1 MHPDETPG
9 IAAARFGLLQSPHEA
24 RVHTPSEGCS
34 MSWLSHLS
42 VRAKLGLLIGVFSLG
57 IVAVAAL
64 ALLALGQAV
73 SASRSLVDTEMA
85 SVRTLGDMRSA
96 VGNMRRYEK
105 DMFLN
110 LAYEDEL
117 TRYRESWLKEIG
129 KARQTLEQL
138 GPRLDAAQQADVSKM
153 QTAIGRYQ
161 QAVEAIVKNIEI
173 GQINDPWAANKA
185 LEPAKGEMRA
195 ADEALVAIGNALT
208 ERSQAMIADLGA
220 LQQRSTLWTAGLAL
234 AVLAVALWLGYAIAF
249 RITRPLESAA
259 RTIERVAA
267 GDLSGPVA
275 VAGRDE
281 IARVMQGVGQM
292 QHALADIVTQIRANV
307 QTVVHA
313 SNEIASGNQD
323 LSNRTEQAA
332 SNLQETAAS
341 LEELHSTMQHSSDAA
356 RTASALAVANAE
368 VAERGGVVVRQ
379 VVSTMD
385 DIHHSAQKIHDIIGV
400 IDGIAFQTNI
410 LALNAAVEAARAG
423 EQGRGFAVVA
433 GEVRNLAQ
441 RSAAAAKEIKTL
453 ISDSV
458 DKVATGNRQVAE
470 AGSTIGDVVSN
481 ARRVAQTISDITA
494 ASQEQ
499 SSGVGQIN
507 AAVSQLDQ
515 MTQQNAALVEESA
528 AAAASLRESANALQ
542 SAVTVF
548 RLAA

>member
-1 MHPDETPG
+1 
-9 IAAARFGLLQSPHEA
+9 
-24 RVHTPSEGCS
+24 

-85 SVRTLGDMRSA
+85 SMRTLGDMRSA

-110 LAYEDEL
+110 LAYEDQL
-117 TRYRESWLKEIG
+117 ARYRDSWLKEIG

-138 GPRLDAAQQADVSKM
+138 GPRLDAAQQADVDKM

-161 QAVEAIVKNIEI
+161 QAVEAIVKGIEI

-185 LEPAKGEMRA
+185 LEPAKGDMRA
-195 ADEALVAIGNALT
+195 ADEALVVIGNALS
-208 ERSQAMIADLGA
+208 ERSQAMIAKLGA
-220 LQQRSTLWTAGLAL
+220 LQQRSTRWTAGLAL

-259 RTIERVAA
+259 RTIERVAD
-267 GDLSGPVA
+267 GDLSGAVA

-281 IARVMQGVGQM
+281 IARVMQGVARM
-292 QHALADIVTQIRANV
+292 QHALVGIVTQIHANV

-356 RTASALAVANAE
+356 RTASALAVANAD

-441 RSAAAAKEIKTL
+441 RSAEAAKEIKTL

-458 DKVATGNRQVAE
+458 DKVATGNRLVAE
-470 AGSTIGDVVSN
+470 AGTSIGDVVSN

-494 ASQEQ
+494 SSQEQ

-515 MTQQNAALVEESA
+515 MTQQNAALVEEST
-528 AAAASLRESANALQ
+528 AAAASLRESATALQ
-542 SAVTVF
+542 GTVAVF

>member
-1 MHPDETPG
+1 VWQDEKAG
-9 IAAARFGLLQSPHEA
+9 IPAARFGLLHSPREA
-24 RVHTPSEGCS
+24 RDHTPSKGCS

-85 SVRTLGDMRSA
+85 SMRTLGDMRSA

-110 LAYEDEL
+110 LAYEDQL
-117 TRYRESWLKEIG
+117 ARYRDSWLKEIG

-138 GPRLDAAQQADVSKM
+138 GPRLDAAQQADVDKM

-161 QAVEAIVKNIEI
+161 QAVEAIVKGIEI

-185 LEPAKGEMRA
+185 LEPAKGDMRA
-195 ADEALVAIGNALT
+195 ADEALVVIGNALS
-208 ERSQAMIADLGA
+208 ERSQAMIAKLGA
-220 LQQRSTLWTAGLAL
+220 LQQRSTRWTAGLAL

-259 RTIERVAA
+259 RTIERVAD
-267 GDLSGPVA
+267 GDLSGAVA

-281 IARVMQGVGQM
+281 IARVMQGVARM
-292 QHALADIVTQIRANV
+292 QHALVGIVTQIHANV

-356 RTASALAVANAE
+356 RTASALAVANAD

-441 RSAAAAKEIKTL
+441 RSAEAAKEIKTL

-458 DKVATGNRQVAE
+458 DKVATGNRLVAE
-470 AGSTIGDVVSN
+470 AGTSIGDVVSN

-494 ASQEQ
+494 SSQEQ

-515 MTQQNAALVEESA
+515 MTQQNAALVEEST
-528 AAAASLRESANALQ
+528 AAAASLRESATALQ
-542 SAVTVF
+542 GTVAVF